1 MIEESSC
8 SSRWIDAKSKE
19 FSSDPIIIEKVIRA
33 LILLES
39 IQKLNLKFI
48 FKGGTALMLMVPE
61 PRRFSIDIDIIIEDK
76 KQDIESILE
85 AVVKTTNFTRWEEHK
100 RIAKSTIEKAHYKLF
115 YKPETRQSG
124 DENNIL
130 LDIVFG
136 ENPYANTEET
146 KVSHFLASEKGEPT
160 KVITPTLYAILGDK
174 LTAYGPD
181 TTGVPLTKPKEVLKQ
196 IYDVNNTFDRIDS
209 LKGVRD
215 NFIKVAEGE
224 LIYKGFDA
232 DNFQLI
238 IDDILLHSYNFCTY
252 GKIDK
257 ETFKT
262 MQSGVSKLTSFIY
275 GEKFREPQ
283 AQIAVAKASYIA
295 KQIERESTIIDRFDK
310 SVNMKSWK
318 ISESKY
324 SALNKLKKHNL
335 EAFHYWYKTL
345 ED

>member
-8 SSRWIDAKSKE
+8 NANWIDAKAKE
-19 FSSDPIIIEKVIRA
+19 FRSDPIIVEKVIRA

-76 KQDIESILE
+76 KQDIELILDE
-85 AVVKTTNFTRWEEHK
+85 VVKSTSFTHWKEH
-100 RIAKSTIEKAHYKLF
+100 RRVAKSTIKKVHYKLF
-115 YKPETRQSG
+115 YKPETKQSG

-130 LDIVFG
+130 LDIVF
-136 ENPYANTEET
+136 EKNPYNNTKVTE
-146 KVSHFLASEKGEPT
+146 VSHFLASEKGESE
-160 KVITPTLYAILGDK
+160 KVITPTLHAILGDK

-196 IYDVNNTFDRIDS
+196 IYDINNIFDKIDS
-209 LKGVRD
+209 LEGVRE
-215 NFIKVAEGE
+215 NFLKVAEGE
-224 LIYKGFDA
+224 LIYKGFKPTD
-232 DNFQLI
+232 FQLI
-238 IDDILLHSYNFCTY
+238 IDDIIKHSYNFCSY
-252 GKIDK
+252 GKVD
-257 ETFKT
+257 EDVYKT
-262 MQSGVSKLTSFIY
+262 MQSGVSNLKSFIY

-283 AQIAVAKASYIA
+283 AQIAVAKASYIV
-295 KQIERESTIIDRFDK
+295 KQIERESTVIDRYNRKTDM
-310 SVNMKSWK
+310 SSWR
-318 ISESKY
+318 ISDSNY

-345 ED
+345 EN